1 VSDSDS
7 LLSFVPTQASGLK
20 GNLPTNPAQPKHTEP
35 KHTEPKHTEPQA
47 QKAPGLGNPKK
58 PTPSNDQIK
67 VVLTSNLPANEI
79 DGQTTKLAPPNLP
92 NRSRQPSEAELG
104 DQVRIE

>member
-20 GNLPTNPAQPKHTEP
+20 GNLPTNPAQP

>member
-20 GNLPTNPAQPKHTEP
+20 GNLPTNPAQPKHI
-35 KHTEPKHTEPQA
+35 EPKHTEPQA